1 MLGIA
6 FNTVSWLAK
15 VCIGCARI
23 LWAQRHTR
31 SLAWIELP
39 ALARIL
45 LFVLTALFTSTHSNV
60 TAPLLS
66 VHACIFYSMQ
76 RRIIAFF
83 GFCFCFVL
91 STNNIIGT
99 TKDQQAIEN
108 LWNLAPQYEYIG
120 RYVNKTMHGKTL
132 LLFIHGSSRRNQ
144 FTKYS
149 FKCIN
154 TDEKPINKSKFIAN
168 KSGYIYSKWYVDVVL
183 GAINIY
189 DIRTKKAFASQFEEF
204 CFGFVVSFFGCCIV
218 SVWVS
223 LF

>member
-1 MLGIA
+1 MQLIYYERRDTHDHLLGSNYPRLRA
-6 FNTVSWLAK
+6 YCYL
-15 VCIGCARI
+15 
-23 LWAQRHTR
+23 
-31 SLAWIELP
+31 
-39 ALARIL
+39 
-45 LFVLTALFTSTHSNV
+45 LTALFTSTHSNV

-204 CFGFVVSFFGCCIV
+204 CFGFVVSFLGCCFV